1 MATRDLV
8 PTEMDNDVDGFIDD
22 AESTVVV
29 PDGAMAGQFYKRIG
43 FPSQMDNGWM
53 FPTDGDDREEVSSF
67 EGIIVAISYPR
78 TFYPDPYDPDNP
90 SGPLC
95 ASDDGRVGEVDQSR
109 FAYAK
114 EMGLNARNDCGR
126 CQYAQWQ
133 ANPKCD
139 PAATVWVLLNGEAK
153 PSAVRCPKGSLS
165 SLRQYRESVGG
176 HAGIWQFV
184 TRFSIGKSDNKR
196 YKVAKFDVAD
206 IAIDSDMMEA
216 ISNLREQLIG
226 ELSQHG
232 VIPELQEEA
241 GQAAAA
247 ASGGVKW

>member
-1 MATRDLV
+1 MATKELV
-8 PTEMDNDVDGFIDD
+8 PANMDNEVDDFIDD
-22 AESTVVV
+22 VESTLAV
-29 PDGAMAGQFYKRIG
+29 PDGAMAGEFYKRIG

-53 FPTDGDDREEVSSF
+53 FPTDGETREEVGSF

-90 SGPLC
+90 AGPLC
-95 ASDDGRVGEVDQSR
+95 ASDDGRIGETDRSR
-109 FAYAK
+109 SGYAK
-114 EMGLNARNDCGR
+114 EFGLNFRNDCGK
-126 CQYAQWQ
+126 CQYAQFQ

-139 PAATVWVLLNGEAK
+139 PAATMWVLLNGEPK
-153 PSAVRCPKGSLS
+153 PYAVRCPKGSLS

-184 TRFSIGKSDNKR
+184 TKFSIGKSDNNR

-206 IAIDSDMMEA
+206 VPIDSDMMEA
-216 ISNLREQLIG
+216 IRGMREQLIE

-241 GQAAAA
+241 GQASRS
-247 ASGGVKW
+247 SGGVKW